1 MTYQYVLLS
10 MYCLFHHIDEH
21 IASFSEFF
29 FVKRFQAI
37 RSCNKGFWCVFEK
50 KLLCFSFFC
59 AFDKSCITFFSS
71 SNREKVHTYTIQASS
86 REYLG
91 SYLDFVFFLLFFCVR
106 ERKLYSFDL
115 LINELCIYSKPNH
128 MNEKYKPL
136 LQILHVNSLCIRQL
150 NTSLNG
156 KNGAV

>member
-1 MTYQYVLLS
+1 

-50 KLLCFSFFC
+50 KIVVFFFFC

-71 SNREKVHTYTIQASS
+71 SNREKVHTYIGLFKRILGELFGFCFLSS
-86 REYLG
+86 IF
-91 SYLDFVFFLLFFCVR
+91 FVC
-106 ERKLYSFDL
+106 ESKLYSFDL